1 LNRKNTI
8 KILIIFCSILMSQAC
23 NKGNCNGVDR
33 IYELSALKVYT
44 KDTVQYTPRT
54 TSTVFT
60 LNFSLRDEYST
71 TKGTRSCR
79 HKDLAVEHKN
89 AWDENTLSFKCNKD
103 FYSKSKLFLANTEL
117 KDAAIVDLKINKD
130 QVGGLV
136 ESSILIYDI
145 DSINASDD
153 YEFTISLSTT
163 DNKIFSTKTNV
174 FIKK

>member
-1 LNRKNTI
+1 
-8 KILIIFCSILMSQAC
+8 MSQAC

-103 FYSKSKLFLANTEL
+103 FYSKSKLFLANWDGVNCKRCL
-117 KDAAIVDLKINKD
+117 DLVFLPTLCSRPNS
-130 QVGGLV
+130 LPSC
-136 ESSILIYDI
+136 SS
-145 DSINASDD
+145 
-153 YEFTISLSTT
+153 
-163 DNKIFSTKTNV
+163 
-174 FIKK
+174 